1 MIPSYVHVLYF
12 IINIII
18 FITIIIIIIIIIIIA
33 VIITVIITALGGCEN
48 ITKKGTVRTVLWRC
62 VIPYA

>member
-1 MIPSYVHVLYF
+1 LYF

-18 FITIIIIIIIIIIIA
+18 FITIIIIIIIIA

-48 ITKKGTVRTVLWRC
+48 ITKKGTVRTVSWRC
-62 VIPYA
+62 FIPYA